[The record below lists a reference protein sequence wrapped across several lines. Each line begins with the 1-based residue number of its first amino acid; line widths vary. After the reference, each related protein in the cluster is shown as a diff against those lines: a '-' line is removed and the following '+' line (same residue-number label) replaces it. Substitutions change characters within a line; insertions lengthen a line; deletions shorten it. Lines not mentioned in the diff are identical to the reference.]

1 MTREEHTAKI
11 RAIQEKIKDVD
22 DGSITEELANLSDDY
37 GTTLGIIDTMTLE
50 NTKLKN
56 DNENLRD
63 TNMRL
68 FLKVGDK
75 VMQDNKP
82 TDENNTDTT
91 NIEDVVKIEDLFNEK
106 GELK

>member
-11 RAIQEKIKDVD
+11 RLIQEKIKDVD

-75 VMQDNKP
+75 VMNDKQP
-82 TDENNTDTT
+82 TEQGEQETTSDE
-91 NIEDVVKIEDLFNEK
+91 VVKIEDLFDEK

>member
-11 RAIQEKIKDVD
+11 RVIQEKIKDVD

-75 VMQDNKP
+75 VMQDKKP

-91 NIEDVVKIEDLFNEK
+91 NVEDVVKIEDLFNEK

>member
-11 RAIQEKIKDVD
+11 RLIQEKIKDID

-75 VMQDNKP
+75 VMNDKQP
-82 TDENNTDTT
+82 TEQGEQETTSDE
-91 NIEDVVKIEDLFNEK
+91 VVKSEDLFDEK

>member
-11 RAIQEKIKDVD
+11 RLIQEKIKDVD

-75 VMQDNKP
+75 VMNDKQP
-82 TDENNTDTT
+82 TEQGEQETT
-91 NIEDVVKIEDLFNEK
+91 SEEVVKIEDLFDEK

>member
-11 RAIQEKIKDVD
+11 RLIQEKIKDMD

-75 VMQDNKP
+75 VMKDNQP
-82 TDENNTDTT
+82 TEEGEKEPTSDE
-91 NIEDVVKIEDLFNEK
+91 VVKIEDLFDEK

>member
-11 RAIQEKIKDVD
+11 REIQEKIKETD
-22 DGSITEELANLSDDY
+22 DGSITEMLADISDDY
-37 GTTLGIIDTMTLE
+37 GTTLGVIDTLTLE

-68 FLKVGDK
+68 FLKVGEEVIDAKNKNSEEAGTSEEEEK
-75 VMQDNKP
+75 V
-82 TDENNTDTT
+82 E
-91 NIEDVVKIEDLFNEK
+91 IEDLFDEK

>member
-11 RAIQEKIKDVD
+11 RLIQEKIKDMD

-75 VMQDNKP
+75 VMNDKQP
-82 TDENNTDTT
+82 TEQGEQETT
-91 NIEDVVKIEDLFNEK
+91 SEEVVKIEDLFDEK

>member
-11 RAIQEKIKDVD
+11 RLIQEKIKDID

-75 VMQDNKP
+75 VMNDKQP
-82 TDENNTDTT
+82 TEQGEQETT
-91 NIEDVVKIEDLFNEK
+91 SEEVVKIEDLFDEK

>member
-11 RAIQEKIKDVD
+11 RLIQEKIKDID

-75 VMQDNKP
+75 VMNDNQP
-82 TDENNTDTT
+82 TEQGEQETTSDE
-91 NIEDVVKIEDLFNEK
+91 VVKIEDLFDEK

>member
-11 RAIQEKIKDVD
+11 RLIQEKIKDID

-37 GTTLGIIDTMTLE
+37 GSTLGIIDTMTLE

-75 VMQDNKP
+75 VMNDKQI
-82 TDENNTDTT
+82 TEQVEQETT
-91 NIEDVVKIEDLFNEK
+91 SEEVVKIEDLFDEK